1 MRNGEIKVERMMAR
15 GSTISSDRAN
25 RAHKA
30 SEDWKVSRGKTMDE
44 VTRNAARQVVDR
56 YRDALKRLEDH

>member
-1 MRNGEIKVERMMAR
+1 MERMMAR

-25 RAHKA
+25 RQHQPN
-30 SEDWKVSRGKTMDE
+30 DWKASRGKTMDE
-44 VTRNAARQVVDR
+44 VTRNTARQVVDR

>member
-1 MRNGEIKVERMMAR
+1 MMAR

-25 RAHKA
+25 RQHQPN
-30 SEDWKVSRGKTMDE
+30 DWKASRGKTMDE
-44 VTRNAARQVVDR
+44 VTRNTARQVVDR